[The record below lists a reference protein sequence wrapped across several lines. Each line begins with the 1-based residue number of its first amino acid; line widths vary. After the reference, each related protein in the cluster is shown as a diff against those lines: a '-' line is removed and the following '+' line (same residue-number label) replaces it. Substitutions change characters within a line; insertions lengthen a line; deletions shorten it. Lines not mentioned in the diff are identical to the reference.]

1 MMAVAI
7 VFSACKKDEDDDDEP
22 RKRLVKVE
30 ITSSKYNQT
39 DTYTYNANNQ
49 VSVHQY
55 SYVSEYSNT
64 QKTTTY
70 TYNAAGEPS
79 QWEQTGTDSY
89 GNGEYTTVIS
99 NSSIVVT
106 KPSGTE
112 TTYTLDASRRITH
125 SDDGSWEYNY
135 FYIGDNLD
143 RTEGLLSV
151 KQSYDLTKSNV
162 MPALGVSHWTPS
174 KNLPHK
180 GWIYNG
186 SDQSDMSLL
195 TEYTYQFNAD
205 GTPATAVM
213 YNGFYPDVDF
223 YVTYTYEEY

>member
-7 VFSACKKDEDDDDEP
+7 VFSACKKDEDDDEP

-55 SYVSEYSNT
+55 EYVSESSNN

-70 TYNAAGEPS
+70 TYNAAGEPT
-79 QWEQTGTDSY
+79 QWEQTGTSY
-89 GNGEYTTVIS
+89 GNGITTATIS
-99 NSSIVVT
+99 NNSIVVT
-106 KPSGTE
+106 KPTGSV
-112 TTYTLDASRRITH
+112 TTYTLDANRRITQ
-125 SDDGSWEYNY
+125 SDDGTFQYNY

-143 RTEGLLSV
+143 RTEGLLSI
-151 KQSYDLTKSNV
+151 KQSYDLTKNNV
-162 MPALGVSHWTPS
+162 MPAIGVSHWTPS

-180 GWIYNG
+180 AWLYNG
-186 SDQSDMSLL
+186 SDQSNMSLL

-213 YNGFYPDVDF
+213 YNGLYPDVDF
-223 YVTYTYEEY
+223 YVTFTYEEY